1 MRKPLS
7 YSGLKD
13 YEGCPRRYHEVK
25 VLKQYP
31 NPQTEATRW
40 GGLVHEAA
48 EFYVRDGTPIPIE
61 FPGIDMVEA
70 IAKLKGEKHCELEMA
85 VNDKLEPVD
94 FNDPTAILR
103 GIADV
108 VVINGEKCR
117 VLDYKTGSAKYP
129 DVAQLELMALMV
141 FAKFPEVQVSHGALL
156 FLAHNQMTQK
166 ITKREDSKELWSKW
180 FGKLA
185 RVEASH
191 ETNVWNAKS
200 SGLCPWCP
208 VTNCE
213 HWKPKPPGR

>member
-1 MRKPLS
+1 MTLS
-7 YSGLKD
+7 YSGLKS
-13 YEGCPRRYHEVK
+13 YENCPRQYHEVR
-25 VLKQYP
+25 VLKLHP
-31 NPQTEATRW
+31 PQDTEQTRW
-40 GGLVHEAA
+40 GKVVHEAA
-48 EFYVRDGTPIPIE
+48 ELYVREAKPIEIE
-61 FPGIDMVEA
+61 FPGLDMVEA
-70 IAKLKGEKHCELEMA
+70 VAKLKGTKYCELEMA
-85 VNDKLEPVD
+85 VNDRLESVAFD
-94 FNDPTAILR
+94 DPTAILR

-108 VVINGEKCR
+108 VVINDNKAR

-208 VTNCE
+208 VTTCE